1 MDRIGAGHFTHE
13 PGVIHRTDDAF
24 TDAGRLQSSQF
35 DGYENAGWLSPEPP
49 SGIVVPRNV
58 NRIADDPEKMSTDHF
73 ILNLGPQHPST
84 HGVLRVVAEMNGETL
99 MSGEAHIGYLHRG
112 IEKLA
117 EHYRYY
123 QIGSLLDRGDY
134 VSGIHSELA
143 LAMATE
149 TLAEIEVPERAHWL
163 RTLFSEVT
171 RISSHTIWLGPMGL
185 DSGAMAPFLYL
196 MRDREALLEV
206 LEEVTGSRMMFNYV
220 RPGGV
225 LNDITPNAERKLRAF
240 LDTADEYLEE
250 HWDVLAVSE
259 IFQQRI
265 KGIGVVTREQALA
278 MAATGFVARGSGVD
292 IDVRRDRPYAAYDKV
307 EFDVATRTDGDIWA
321 RYELRFDEWRQ
332 SLRIMRQILDGI
344 PEGPVMAEMP
354 RVLRVPAGETYA
366 AVESPRGEMGI
377 HLFSDGSDK
386 PTRVRYRPPALYH
399 LQIAEQLLPGQF
411 LGDSIVTLGSFD
423 FVLGEIDR

>member
-13 PGVIHRTDDAF
+13 PGVIHQVAEAYTDP
-24 TDAGRLQSSQF
+24 GKLQGSQF
-35 DGYENAGWLSPEPP
+35 EGYENAGWLSPEPP

-58 NRIADDPEKMSTDHF
+58 NRIADDPDKMSTDHF

-123 QIGSLLDRGDY
+123 QIGSLMDRGDY
-134 VSGIHSELA
+134 VSGIHTELA
-143 LAMATE
+143 LALATE

-163 RTLFSEVT
+163 RTLFSEMT
-171 RISSHTIWLGPMGL
+171 RISSHCIWLGPMGL
-185 DSGAMAPFLYL
+185 DSGAMGPFLYL
-196 MRDREALLEV
+196 MRDREALLEI

-225 LNDITPNAERKLRAF
+225 LADITPNAERKLRAF
-240 LDTADEYLEE
+240 LDTADQYIDE
-250 HWDVLAVSE
+250 HWESLAVSE

-292 IDVRRDRPYAAYDKV
+292 VDVRRDRPYAAYDKV
-307 EFDVATRTDGDIWA
+307 NFDVATRTDGDIWA

-332 SLRIMRQILDGI
+332 SLRIMRQVLDGI

-354 RVLRVPAGETYA
+354 RVLRVPEGETYA
-366 AVESPRGEMGI
+366 SVESPRGEMGV

-386 PTRVRYRPPALYH
+386 PTRMRYRPPAMYH
-399 LQIAEQLLPGQF
+399 LQIAEQLLPGQL